1 MWWSCSN
8 YASISTCIEHAAQ
21 QWGSSPRNSYRLLL
35 RAWPQVREDVKAT
48 LFDRQDKTY
57 WIIHQLMT
65 AAGEVVKKNTQA
77 SLLVPVVSLTRCLGW
92 VSTAQKWDVWAGDA
106 NLTHCA
112 LRLHASELQN
122 F

>member
-57 WIIHQLMT
+57 WIIHKLMT
-65 AAGEVVKKNTQA
+65 AAGEVVKNKQPSVTVGA
-77 SLLVPVVSLTRCLGW
+77 CRELDALFGLG
-92 VSTAQKWDVWAGDA
+92 VNSSQMG
-106 NLTHCA
+106 
-112 LRLHASELQN
+112 RLSWRR
-122 F
+122 